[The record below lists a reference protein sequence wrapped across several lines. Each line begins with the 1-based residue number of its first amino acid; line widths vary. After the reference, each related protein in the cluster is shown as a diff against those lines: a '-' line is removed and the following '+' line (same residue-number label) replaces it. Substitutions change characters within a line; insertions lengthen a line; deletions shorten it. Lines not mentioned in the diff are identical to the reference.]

1 MIFFVRYIQEAVPN
15 LLADFIS
22 LAIFVRAAEVFLP
35 PNIIGSISSFLLVAL
50 FLRSHMSSLFGLL
63 LLPKGSLFSRGSKI
77 LGGDDPRLRVIS
89 WEVFYLPSCFVV
101 QRQKKYLGISS
112 LISDGLTSASVFP
125 LHSVK

>member
-89 WEVFYLPSCFVV
+89 WEVFYLTSCF
-101 QRQKKYLGISS
+101 LLS
-112 LISDGLTSASVFP
+112 
-125 LHSVK
+125 